1 MRTLIVASM
10 LIASCSFAPMAMA
23 KMSRADCQAVW
34 KSADVNGDGK
44 MDGLEAK
51 PFVDA
56 MIAAQEKSMD
66 SQGKSLASG
75 EFLKS
80 CEAGTFDSVK
90 INHNT

>member
-1 MRTLIVASM
+1 M
-10 LIASCSFAPMAMA
+10 LIASYSFAPMAMA

-34 KSADVNGDGK
+34 KSADVNRDGK

-51 PFVDA
+51 PFIDA

-66 SQGKSLASG
+66 SQGKSLPSG

-90 INHNT
+90 MYHST